1 MTSLRMT
8 TTLKSKPLSER
19 LQMSSKIIANNPDRV
34 PVIVSKLSFLNPKSD
49 LTKTKFICPRSLTI
63 GQMIFIIRRFL
74 VNLKSSAALFLT
86 VSETKVIPTTGDKI
100 GDVYDKHKEKDGFLY
115 FVIYTENVFG

>member
-1 MTSLRMT
+1 MT